1 MWRKD
6 FEVQYRKWEFMLQC
20 VEMALVHFVADAYR
34 MAEMA
39 FKLLFSLFSQ
49 EITLKGEIIPFVVI
63 TEIVASCRWLC
74 QYPIFPG

>member
-20 VEMALVHFVADAYR
+20 VEMASVDFVADAYG

-39 FKLLFSLFSQ
+39 FKLRFFSVF
-49 EITLKGEIIPFVVI
+49 
-63 TEIVASCRWLC
+63 
-74 QYPIFPG
+74 